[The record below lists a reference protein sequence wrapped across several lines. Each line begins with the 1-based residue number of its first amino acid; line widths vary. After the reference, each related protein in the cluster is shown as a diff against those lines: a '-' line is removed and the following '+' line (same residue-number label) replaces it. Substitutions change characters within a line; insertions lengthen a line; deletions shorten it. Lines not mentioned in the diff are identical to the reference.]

1 MDSGVASVHVNA
13 AGQSHPGQRRTLNED
28 AWWIAREPDTGAW
41 WAQRGRLFVVA
52 DGMGGHAA
60 GEVASQL
67 AVETLAQAYYGGD
80 ATPASPAMR
89 LEQAIQAANRRVYE
103 QAATQDA
110 QAGMGTTVVAA
121 VVHDGWLTIANVGD
135 SRAYRVRSGQ
145 AEQITRDHSW
155 VAEQVTAGALSR
167 EEAKNHIYKN
177 VVTRCLGHRPTV
189 QIDLFEQALEV
200 GDIVLLCSD
209 GLSNQVS
216 DTELASILT
225 ESAAALAAA
234 IATLLRLANERGAPD
249 NITAVAFQVLALPAE
264 REQGQPTIPARSGA
278 ANDQVTLVVP
288 ARTSGARAAQSRA
301 AEPTVHRRPAAR
313 PQRASRL
320 RVILLAAMAVW
331 GIVLCTASI
340 PLVASRWGL
349 IRDWLGW
356 PAATST
362 SRPPGTV
369 TPSQSLTV
377 TPTIVLLT
385 SATALQTP
393 TTAGTTA
400 APASL
405 TSTLTPTTTL
415 TVSPTVTLSL
425 TASPPAETTPSLT
438 VTLTITATHEQ

>member
-1 MDSGVASVHVNA
+1 MASVHVNA

-28 AWWIAREPDTGAW
+28 AWWIAQEPDTGAW

-67 AVETLAQAYYGGD
+67 AVETLAQVYYGGD
-80 ATPASPAMR
+80 DTPVSPAMR

-155 VAEQVTAGALSR
+155 VAEQVTAGTLTQ
-167 EEAKNHIYKN
+167 EEAKNHIYRN

-189 QIDLFEQALEV
+189 QLDLFEQVLEV

-216 DTELASILT
+216 DTELASILS

-234 IATLLRLANERGAPD
+234 TTTLLRLANERGAPD

-264 REQGQPTIPARSGA
+264 REQGQPTIPARLGA
-278 ANDQVTLVVP
+278 ADDQVTLVVP
-288 ARTSGARAAQSRA
+288 ASTSGARAASRSRA
-301 AEPTVHRRPAAR
+301 AEPTVRRRPAAR
-313 PQRASRL
+313 PRRASRL
-320 RVILLAAMAVW
+320 RVVLLAALAVW

-349 IRDWLGW
+349 LRDWLGW

-369 TPSQSLTV
+369 TPPQSLTV

-385 SATALQTP
+385 SATALHMP

-400 APASL
+400 APATA
-405 TSTLTPTTTL
+405 TSTLTPTITL
-415 TVSPTVTLSL
+415 TVSPTATLLL
-425 TASPPAETTPSLT
+425 TASPPAGTTPSLT